1 MKSKAQR
8 IIASLLLVFTIG
20 FGVLTPLVQ
29 TLQNSVP
36 SVTPDEV
43 RAALA
48 RDPANNLLVDIRQN
62 SVYGTTLLPGSV
74 KESCPQ
80 KLNPELLRSKTSVF
94 LICNTGWASSRAV
107 RYLRKN
113 GVNNVY
119 SVQGGFERW
128 LSGNIAACKTADRA
142 VKEVPDETVKRIPFT
157 YLEQVMICVASFGLK
172 PLYELLALVLAW
184 VIWKKPESHWRVV
197 RWGLLAFFL
206 GENACAVNYL
216 FYGLENFT
224 WEFWHCYGMLVAFGL
239 ISYAVVDFVDHQLL
253 HYSQRET
260 SCAFVNICK
269 KCYKHQPVA
278 CNLWILFLFTIPALI
293 ILCLMPLCAPFK
305 NFMSVGPI
313 LGPDVLFT
321 HSIMQQ
327 MYEIRIYPLLAMF
340 FFAAAWLLLLKEKE
354 EGMTTSKMLF
364 AAGLGTM
371 GFSLMRFLIY
381 WSFSDTLLWAEAWE
395 EITEFLFILSIVF
408 LLCVK
413 TINRRMLSK
422 VSTG

>member
-1 MKSKAQR
+1 MKSKMQR
-8 IIASLLLVFTIG
+8 VIGVLLLLLVIA
-20 FGVLTPLVQ
+20 FGVLTPLVH
-29 TLQNSVP
+29 TLVNNVP

-48 RDPANNLLVDIRQN
+48 RDPANNLLLDIRHN
-62 SVYGTTLLPGSV
+62 SVYGT
-74 KESCPQ
+74 
-80 KLNPELLRSKTSVF
+80 ELLSGSLKEASPQTLDPKFFSTKERVF
-94 LICNTGWASSRAV
+94 LLCNTGWASSKAV
-107 RYLRKN
+107 RHLRNN
-113 GVNNVY
+113 GVSNVF

-128 LSGNIAACKTADRA
+128 LSGSLSACKTADRA
-142 VKEVPDETVKRIPFT
+142 VKEVPDERVKRIPFT
-157 YLEQVMICVASFGLK
+157 RFEQVMICVASFGLK

-184 VIWKKPESHWRVV
+184 VIWKKTESHWRVV

-239 ISYAVVDFVDHQLL
+239 ISYAVVDFVDHRLI
-253 HYSQRET
+253 HYSQRDT
-260 SCAFVNICK
+260 PCAFLGICK
-269 KCYKHQPVA
+269 GCYKHQPVA
-278 CNLWILFLFTIPALI
+278 CNLWLLFLFTIPALI
-293 ILCLMPLCAPFK
+293 MLSLMPLCAPFK

-321 HSIMQQ
+321 HSVMQQ
-327 MYEIRIYPLLAMF
+327 LYEIRIYPLLAIF
-340 FFAAAWLLLLKEKE
+340 FFTSAWLLLVKEKE

-381 WSFSDTLLWAEAWE
+381 WSFSDTLLWAETWE
-395 EITEFLFILSIVF
+395 EITEFLFILSIVV

-413 TINRRMLSK
+413 AINRRMCAK
-422 VSTG
+422 G

>member
-8 IIASLLLVFTIG
+8 IIGILLLLFVIG
-20 FGVLTPLVQ
+20 FGALTPLVH
-29 TLQNSVP
+29 TLWNSVP

-48 RDPANNLLVDIRQN
+48 KDPQKNLLVDIRQDN
-62 SVYGTTLLPGSV
+62 VYGAALLPGTL
-74 KESCPQ
+74 KEASPQ
-80 KLNPELLRSKTSVF
+80 TMNPELLRSKERVF
-94 LICNTGWASSRAV
+94 LLCNTGWESSRAV
-107 RYLRKN
+107 RQLRKI
-113 GVNNVY
+113 GMNNVF
-119 SVQGGFERW
+119 SVQGGLERW
-128 LSGNIAACKTADRA
+128 LSGNSAACKTADRA
-142 VKEVPDETVKRIPFT
+142 VKEVPDEAVKRIPFT
-157 YLEQVMICVASFGLK
+157 RLEQVMICVASFGLK

-184 VIWKKPESHWRVV
+184 VIWKKPESHWRVI

-239 ISYAVVDFVDHQLL
+239 ISYALVDFVDHQLL

-260 SCAFVNICK
+260 PCAFVNICK

-278 CNLWILFLFTIPALI
+278 CNLWILFLFTIPAFI
-293 ILCLMPLCAPFK
+293 ILCLMPLCAPFI
-305 NFMSVGPI
+305 NFMSVGPV

-321 HSIMQQ
+321 HSVLQQ
-327 MYEIRIYPLLAMF
+327 LYEIRIYPLLAIF
-340 FFAAAWLLLLKEKE
+340 FFVTAWLILVKEKE
-354 EGMTTSKMLF
+354 EGMASSKILF
-364 AAGLGTM
+364 AAGLATM

-381 WSFSDTLLWAEAWE
+381 WSFSDTLLWAEVWE
-395 EITEFLFILSIVF
+395 EITEFLFIISIVV

-413 TINRRMLSK
+413 TISHRLIAR
-422 VSTG
+422 